1 MQFVFGPGNL
11 IATPLTDAF
20 GNAIANPTPRQLGGF
35 QEATFDSSAE
45 NKMLYGPNQ
54 YPIAVGRGKAKV
66 GLKVKAA
73 QVSADQWNALFIGQ
87 PLNQTASVISA
98 YVDTQGTAIPGTP
111 FQIVPVTTYAAF
123 LTAGTTPVFDYD
135 LGVVDGNGNVF
146 TRVAS
151 GPTTGQYSL
160 SAGTYTF
167 ATADTGKV
175 VFISFTY
182 TATNSAGKKN
192 VFINVN
198 NIPMGQA
205 PFLQLDLFASY
216 NGNGLLVTLF
226 QCIAS
231 KLSFATKLDDF
242 AIPDWE
248 FDGFSNNAN
257 IAYRIAAAQ

>member
-20 GNAIANPTPRQLGGF
+20 GNAIANPSPRQLGAF

-73 QVSADQWNALFIGQ
+73 QISVDQWNALFIGQ
-87 PLNQTASVISA
+87 PANQTASVISA
-98 YVDTQGTAIPGTP
+98 YVDTLGTAIPSTP

-123 LTAGTTPVFDYD
+123 LTAGTTPAYDYD
-135 LGVVDGNGNVF
+135 LGVVDGLGNVY

-160 SAGTYTF
+160 AAGTYTF
-167 ATADTGKV
+167 ATADTGKL

-182 TATNSAGKKN
+182 TATNAAGKKN
-192 VFINVN
+192 AFINVN

-205 PFLQLDLFASY
+205 PFMQLDLFCTY
-216 NGNGLLVTLF
+216 GGNGLLVTLF
-226 QCIAS
+226 QAIAS

-248 FDGFSNNAN
+248 FDGFANSSN